1 MEVDLEYGISLEQD
15 LSGKGKKKIKVVTKY
30 VFIEYVTRRFDIYRF
45 DLICFQKLLEIIKII
60 NLRTYYVL

>member
-30 VFIEYVTRRFDIYRF
+30 VFYRV
-45 DLICFQKLLEIIKII
+45 CEQKI
-60 NLRTYYVL
+60 